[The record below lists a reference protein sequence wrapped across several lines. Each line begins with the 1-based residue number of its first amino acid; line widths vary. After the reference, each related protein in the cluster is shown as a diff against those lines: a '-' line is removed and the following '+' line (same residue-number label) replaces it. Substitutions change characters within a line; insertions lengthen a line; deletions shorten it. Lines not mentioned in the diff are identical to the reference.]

1 MKLKWSQFVFW
12 IESSGNEKLIARN
25 TLTASTVKITKEV
38 KSVIDKVVDEKQG
51 LEEVPSIIG
60 SFINQL
66 KNLEMLVPEELDEKQ
81 KYLRLFHEA
90 RAEDNTFGVYLV
102 LTRNCHLECP
112 YCFEQGIE
120 QNLAMDCE
128 MADNIVR
135 WCQEYLDSHKNCK
148 RFRIVLYGGEPLL
161 NKRVIKHIL
170 PKLHALAEN
179 RNLLFELGILTNGEF
194 LDLET
199 VSFLRH
205 YKLDRVQIT
214 LDGPK
219 SVHDK
224 RRVRKDGGGTFDKIT
239 ENILAALKKNLVKK
253 IHLRINF
260 DRQNIDAIPSLFDS
274 LSTRNIQDRIELSF
288 GIITSTISK
297 KGKQK
302 VSGFWFNDFGLS
314 QRENAAKY
322 LWLCREAKK
331 RGFNISREY
340 LAGPWCT
347 ARAINSAVIE
357 PDGSLLKCIS
367 TVGRKE
373 FIFGNIFSAK
383 NTYDFR
389 FNNFSYL
396 EKCLSKECPF
406 VPICGGGCRF
416 NAYVDSDSLIEPHC
430 QRELIETI
438 NKGLVELSFK

>member
-1 MKLKWSQFVFW
+1 MKNKNKKTLNAETFV
-12 IESSGNEKLIARN
+12 
-25 TLTASTVKITKEV
+25 
-38 KSVIDKVVDEKQG
+38 
-51 LEEVPSIIG
+51 
-60 SFINQL
+60 
-66 KNLEMLVPEELDEKQ
+66 
-81 KYLRLFHEA
+81 
-90 RAEDNTFGVYLV
+90 
-102 LTRNCHLECP
+102 
-112 YCFEQGIE
+112 
-120 QNLAMDCE
+120 
-128 MADNIVR
+128 
-135 WCQEYLDSHKNCK
+135 
-148 RFRIVLYGGEPLL
+148 
-161 NKRVIKHIL
+161 
-170 PKLHALAEN
+170 
-179 RNLLFELGILTNGEF
+179 
-194 LDLET
+194 
-199 VSFLRH
+199 
-205 YKLDRVQIT
+205 
-214 LDGPK
+214 
-219 SVHDK
+219 
-224 RRVRKDGGGTFDKIT
+224 
-239 ENILAALKKNLVKK
+239 
-253 IHLRINF
+253 
-260 DRQNIDAIPSLFDS
+260 
-274 LSTRNIQDRIELSF
+274 ELSF

-297 KGKQK
+297 EGKQK
-302 VSGFWFNDFGLS
+302 VSDSWFNDFGLS

>member
-1 MKLKWSQFVFW
+1 MT
-12 IESSGNEKLIARN
+12 RD
-25 TLTASTVKITKEV
+25 V
-38 KSVIDKVVDEKQG
+38 KSAINKVVNEKQG
-51 LEEVPSIIG
+51 MKETSLVIRN
-60 SFINQL
+60 FINRL

-90 RAEDNTFGVYLV
+90 RAEDSTFGVYLV
-102 LTRNCHLECP
+102 LTRNCQLKCP

-120 QNLAMDCE
+120 QNMAMDCE

-135 WCQEYLDSHKNCK
+135 WCQEYLDNHKNCK
-148 RFRIVLYGGEPLL
+148 RFRVVLYGGEPLL
-161 NKRVIKHIL
+161 NKKVIRHIL
-170 PKLHALAEN
+170 PKLHALAKN
-179 RNLLFELGILTNGEF
+179 RNLLFEIGILTNGE
-194 LDLET
+194 LLEVKT
-199 VSFLRH
+199 VSFLKH

-219 SVHDK
+219 DIHDK
-224 RRVRKDGGGTFDKIT
+224 RRVRKDGSGTFDKIT
-239 ENILAALKKNLVKK
+239 KNILVVLEKNLVKK

-260 DRQNIDAIPSLFDS
+260 DRQNINAVPLLFDFF
-274 LSTRNIQDRIELSF
+274 STRNIQDRIELSF
-288 GIITSTISK
+288 GVITSTISK
-297 KGKQK
+297 EGKQK
-302 VSGFWFNDFGLS
+302 ISDSWFNNFGLS
-314 QRENAAKY
+314 QKENASKY
-322 LWLCREAKK
+322 LWLCQEAKK
-331 RGFNISREY
+331 RGFNIPQEY

-373 FIFGNIFSAK
+373 FVFGNISSVK
-383 NTYDFR
+383 DTYDFH

-416 NAYVDSDSLIEPHC
+416 NAYVDSGSLIEPHC

-438 NKGLVELSFK
+438 NKGLIKLSFG